1 MDIDVFI
8 LCLLGERRFLVGHRV
23 LIDDLEAGLQRLALL
38 LGTPLIL
45 FDSWSL
51 GGPALFTRI
60 VMGIVPYG
68 QLIQHSLIN
77 FKFILILGQ

>member
-1 MDIDVFI
+1 M
-8 LCLLGERRFLVGHRV
+8 LGERCFLVGHRV

-45 FDSWSL
+45 FNSWSL
-51 GGPALFTRI
+51 GGPALLTRI
-60 VMGIVPYG
+60 VIRMVRIIPYG